1 MVRRGSSY
9 RRTTML
15 RWGRSWRRVIH
26 IRWHLGNNM
35 SRGRG
40 YWWWS
45 RGHWWRW
52 SLAVYQVRSTCSL
65 GRMWH
70 WMTDWRWRRWGW
82 CIMLLWR
89 HNMMRVRNHWLT
101 LIFRMMVSRCWGRR
115 WWFSST

>member
-1 MVRRGSSY
+1 MVRRGCSY
-9 RRTTML
+9 RWTTML
-15 RWGRSWRRVIH
+15 RWRGSWRRMIH

-52 SLAVYQVRSTCSL
+52 SLAIDQVRSTCSL

-70 WMTDWRWRRWGW
+70 WMAYWWWRRWGR
-82 CIMLLWR
+82 CVMLLWR
-89 HNMMRVRNHWLT
+89 HDVMRVRHHWLT
-101 LIFRMMVSRCWGRR
+101 LIFRMVMSRCWGRR